1 MQSRSGGTTL
11 RPGVPAPRPDSTD
24 LLAGCGHN
32 ANGQSMQDAIRHE
45 IAVTAARLVAE
56 GGLDYRSARLKA
68 AKHVLGDRSIP
79 RGVIPDDEE
88 LEAALREHL
97 ELFDPDHEGRLDRRR
112 RVALEWMRLLEAYRP
127 FVSGAAWRGI
137 AAEHAPVHL
146 QLFHDNPKDVEID
159 LLNRGVRF
167 EVAVVP
173 GLHDR
178 NTEVESLSFVWRGE
192 PILISL
198 HDSRELRGAL
208 KRDDRGRAERG
219 DRLALEAL
227 MAEVDPDWANR
238 TVALGVS
245 PRHRAGKTARLG
257 GGDDE

>member
-1 MQSRSGGTTL
+1 
-11 RPGVPAPRPDSTD
+11 
-24 LLAGCGHN
+24 
-32 ANGQSMQDAIRHE
+32 MQDAIRQE

-97 ELFDPDHEGRLDRRR
+97 ELFDPDHDGRLDRRR

-167 EVAVVP
+167 EVLVVP
-173 GLHDR
+173 GLRDR
-178 NTEVESLSFVWRGE
+178 EAEVESLSFLWRGE
-192 PILISL
+192 PVLISL

-219 DRLALEAL
+219 DRWALEAL
-227 MAEVDPDWANR
+227 MAEIDPDWANR
-238 TVALGVS
+238 AVAQDVL
-245 PRHRAGKTARLG
+245 PRHRAGKLPRFG
-257 GGDDE
+257 GRDDE